1 MDLKWEMDNPILTLE
16 KYMEDVKSFSLKKET
31 NEVLRSEVVD
41 KTNEISEKKDQLEN
55 LKEKLAKM
63 KVYVSVDT
71 EKEVAEIQ
79 AEADKKIRA
88 EQAKYDSSESRLTK
102 QRDRDIQAND
112 EWLSLRLKEL
122 LGEDMVTN
130 VEMTE
135 IEQKALDFEI
145 TRRKYHME
153 SDAKINEYSDSITQE
168 KLDSQTVVGK
178 WKQEQDEIYKKF
190 EPNVDKYQKII
201 EEINRNYQPEIT
213 ESQKALSEKITARDT
228 ELGQLQ
234 LERDREVQLS
244 NNEIQGHQKTY
255 KQTDRQFSE
264 QIRLAKLQNKPTTR
278 MENSKTSRLNAINDQ
293 IQKVNNRLNKKL
305 MAIDQKIEVAS
316 GKHARQIEKFESRLN
331 DVIRTRDQELS
342 SPTEKLNLL
351 TQDRDKKIL
360 QVQSKINAR
369 EAEASNKIS
378 DLNNKISNEKYG
390 QNSFDEEI
398 DSKIVDY
405 VMQGH
410 TCFDDVLNE
419 ANAPFIAL
427 ENKISCWMELI
438 SQIKKD
444 KMSSKYPVE
453 HEKQKKLLML
463 KDYQSLQEEIRA
475 AEQFNNTLSPIAK
488 KCNMFVIIGSVLAG
502 LGFILAIIM
511 FANSQPTIASAGIGL
526 GIVGIVLFC
535 LTFLKTN
542 NEFSRI
548 CKFVSLATD
557 YKEFPSISDHS
568 TQITQAREL
577 DKMKQIGTKLY
588 DTHYG
593 KKEAQD
599 IHRAKDSDIKSDYLK
614 NLKLIQK
621 EFENQKEQI
630 KREEERAVKKVKR
643 DAAEGEERFNSEKSE
658 LQNDVDELVVSI
670 NVLYN
675 TVRTLEEKIK
685 MNEDFMRLFEKNYEI
700 LENKLGDG
708 YWYPAMEYTHG
719 KLSNK
724 LYIVP
729 ERGDKDE
736 CGHKKIYRI
745 DHGKKAL
752 VITYDV
758 SSIGDGDDSEVEQI
772 GMMLQNL
779 LFDLMYSVYRM
790 NSKDT
795 YAQYIV
801 DGMNCTSK
809 LKEVKVKN
817 AFRIKEVVH
826 TLDELKGHLKSFSMQ
841 REKLAEKGTNMDD
854 INESRFKSQDRPEVY
869 NIVYVIYKPKEKKA
883 RLEDELRSLIPE
895 CDKYGFLPVFICE
908 KETWDNGLQDKESIY
923 KDIKSMINNLIVEF
937 DGINYLILN

>member
-342 SPTEKLNLL
+342 SPTEKL
-351 TQDRDKKIL
+351 
-360 QVQSKINAR
+360 IN
-369 EAEASNKIS
+369 S
-378 DLNNKISNEKYG
+378 G
-390 QNSFDEEI
+390 
-398 DSKIVDY
+398 
-405 VMQGH
+405 
-410 TCFDDVLNE
+410 
-419 ANAPFIAL
+419 
-427 ENKISCWMELI
+427 
-438 SQIKKD
+438 
-444 KMSSKYPVE
+444 
-453 HEKQKKLLML
+453 
-463 KDYQSLQEEIRA
+463 
-475 AEQFNNTLSPIAK
+475 
-488 KCNMFVIIGSVLAG
+488 
-502 LGFILAIIM
+502 
-511 FANSQPTIASAGIGL
+511 
-526 GIVGIVLFC
+526 
-535 LTFLKTN
+535 
-542 NEFSRI
+542 
-548 CKFVSLATD
+548 
-557 YKEFPSISDHS
+557 
-568 TQITQAREL
+568 
-577 DKMKQIGTKLY
+577 
-588 DTHYG
+588 
-593 KKEAQD
+593 
-599 IHRAKDSDIKSDYLK
+599 
-614 NLKLIQK
+614 
-621 EFENQKEQI
+621 
-630 KREEERAVKKVKR
+630 
-643 DAAEGEERFNSEKSE
+643 
-658 LQNDVDELVVSI
+658 
-670 NVLYN
+670 
-675 TVRTLEEKIK
+675 
-685 MNEDFMRLFEKNYEI
+685 
-700 LENKLGDG
+700 
-708 YWYPAMEYTHG
+708 
-719 KLSNK
+719 
-724 LYIVP
+724 
-729 ERGDKDE
+729 
-736 CGHKKIYRI
+736 
-745 DHGKKAL
+745 
-752 VITYDV
+752 
-758 SSIGDGDDSEVEQI
+758 
-772 GMMLQNL
+772 
-779 LFDLMYSVYRM
+779 
-790 NSKDT
+790 
-795 YAQYIV
+795 
-801 DGMNCTSK
+801 
-809 LKEVKVKN
+809 
-817 AFRIKEVVH
+817 
-826 TLDELKGHLKSFSMQ
+826 
-841 REKLAEKGTNMDD
+841 
-854 INESRFKSQDRPEVY
+854 
-869 NIVYVIYKPKEKKA
+869 
-883 RLEDELRSLIPE
+883 
-895 CDKYGFLPVFICE
+895 
-908 KETWDNGLQDKESIY
+908 
-923 KDIKSMINNLIVEF
+923 
-937 DGINYLILN
+937 